1 MTILIGENIK
11 RLRRTKDITQEQ
23 LADILGISSAAV
35 SKWERGDTYP
45 DISLLPVLSR
55 FFGVSLDELMG
66 CDRQKSEEE
75 INQII
80 TQYHQFRANG
90 NFDKAT
96 KLINEAKIK
105 YPEDYKIM
113 IVYMHNLIGGRIA
126 SKETLIENKHE
137 LTKICNTIL
146 SSCSTEKLRL
156 EAINIKAKLLHATG
170 DTNGA
175 LTLLGDF
182 PNFGQTSGCMS
193 EQLFEYETQE
203 SKDWCKR
210 NLYGLADGLA
220 IKLVKHY
227 WFDDT
232 LSENKEQ
239 TIECIADKVK
249 KIYEDS
255 NCTVFLVMAH
265 GLYSNLGQ
273 RMTAYWRNVE
283 SIIRVRKKQFDCA
296 IKIDKLTQNDE
307 ILKEAIEKT
316 YAGKRLVE
324 WLVEHLKTT
333 NAKTY
338 EKLRRVPEY
347 IKLIE
352 DNSK

>member
-23 LADILGISSAAV
+23 LADILGITSAAV

-55 FFGVSLDELMG
+55 FFDVSLDELMG
-66 CDRQKSEEE
+66 CDKQKAEEE
-75 INQII
+75 INQSI

-90 NFDKAT
+90 HFDKAT
-96 KLINEAKIK
+96 KLINEIRIK
-105 YPEDYKIM
+105 YPENYKTM
-113 IVYMHNLIGGRIA
+113 IVYMHDLIGGRIA
-126 SKETLIENKHE
+126 SKETLIENERE
-137 LTKICNTIL
+137 LTKMCNAIL
-146 SSCSTEKLRL
+146 SGCSTEKLRL
-156 EAINIKAKLLHATG
+156 EAINIKAKLLYAAG

-175 LTLLGDF
+175 LTLLSEF

-203 SKDWCKR
+203 SKDWVKR
-210 NLYGLADGLA
+210 NLYGLADGFA

-227 WFDDT
+227 WFDET

-239 TIECIADKVK
+239 TIESIADKVK
-249 KIYEDS
+249 KTYEDS
-255 NCTVFLVMAH
+255 NCTLFLVMAQS
-265 GLYSNLGQ
+265 LYSSLGQ
-273 RMTAYWRNVE
+273 RMTAYWGNVE
-283 SIIRVRKKQFDCA
+283 NIIRIRKKQFDCA
-296 IKIDKLTQNDE
+296 IAIDKLTESDE
-307 ILKEAIEKT
+307 ILREAIEKT
-316 YAGKRLVE
+316 YAGKRVVE

-338 EKLRRVPEY
+338 EKLRHIPEY
-347 IKLIE
+347 IQLIE
-352 DNSK
+352 ENS